1 MVLHIST
8 FHLEGGA
15 GVAATRLNRALQHA
29 GIESK
34 MLVHR
39 SKTGEENVYPLA
51 ATTGQQKEA
60 WAYFIG
66 ERLAYLPYEADSSVR
81 FAYSPAQVGVD
92 ITQHPLVQEAD
103 IIHLHWINFGLLSLK
118 SLKKLFALGKPIV
131 WTLHDMWSFTGG
143 CHYSRGCEKY
153 LTQCQ
158 YCKYLSR
165 PDEYDISFQQFE
177 TKRSIYQNTNI
188 SFVSPSKWLNELVKN
203 AVLTGKHR
211 ALNIP
216 NCLDTDVFT
225 PHNKT
230 HVREQFNLPVDKK
243 LILFAGA
250 NTQDVRK
257 GFTYFQDAMNM
268 TDQDYQVLVFG
279 KANPASF
286 ENLKAKVHYLGTIS
300 NQQDMVKA
308 YNAADVIVV
317 PSLED
322 NLPNTIMEA
331 MACGT
336 PAVGFNTGGIGDM
349 IDHKQNGYLADFKSA
364 ASLAEGINWVIRNN
378 QKGALTALA
387 RGKVLLNY
395 TEDIVARKYN
405 ELYEKL
411 LTKS

>member
-15 GVAATRLNRALQHA
+15 GVAATRLNRALQSA
-29 GIESK
+29 GIESEL
-34 MLVHR
+34 LVHR
-39 SKTGEENVYPLA
+39 SKTEEENVQPWA
-51 ATTGQQKEA
+51 ATPRQEKEA

-66 ERLAYLPYEADSSVR
+66 ERLSYLPYEADSSVR
-81 FAYSPAQVGVD
+81 FAFSPAQAGVD
-92 ITQHPLVQEAD
+92 ISEHPLVQRAD
-103 IIHLHWINFGLLSLK
+103 IIHLHWINFGFLSFK
-118 SLKKLFALGKPIV
+118 SLKKLFALGKPVV
-131 WTLHDMWSFTGG
+131 WTLHDMWAFTGG

-165 PDEYDISFQQFE
+165 PDEYDIAFQQFE
-177 TKRSIYQNTNI
+177 TKKSIYQDANL
-188 SFVSPSKWLNELVKN
+188 SLVSPSKWLNELVKN
-203 AVLTGKHR
+203 AVLTEKHR
-211 ALNIP
+211 AITIP
-216 NCLDTDVFT
+216 NCLDTEVFT
-225 PHNKT
+225 PLHKIQ
-230 HVREQFNLPVDKK
+230 VREQLNLPVDKK

-257 GFTYFQDAMNM
+257 GFAYFQDAMNRS
-268 TDQDYQVLVFG
+268 DQDYEVLVFG

-286 ENLKAKVHYLGTIS
+286 ANLKAKVHYLGTIS
-300 NQQDMVKA
+300 NQEDMVKA
-308 YNAADVIVV
+308 YNAADVIAV

-364 ASLAEGINWVIRNN
+364 ASLAEGIDWVIEHN
-378 QKGALTALA
+378 QKGALSALA

-395 TEDIVARKYN
+395 TEEVVARKYN

>member
-1 MVLHIST
+1 MILHIST

-15 GVAATRLNRALQHA
+15 GVAATRLNRALQSA

-39 SKTGEENVYPLA
+39 SKTEEENVHPWA
-51 ATTGQQKEA
+51 ATPKQEKEA

-66 ERLAYLPYEADSSVR
+66 ERLSYLPYEAGSSVR
-81 FAYSPAQVGVD
+81 FAFSPALAGVD
-92 ITQHPLVQEAD
+92 ISEHPLVRKAD
-103 IIHLHWINFGLLSLK
+103 IIHLHWINFGFLSLK
-118 SLKKLFALGKPIV
+118 SLTKLFALGKPIV
-131 WTLHDMWSFTGG
+131 WTLHDMWAFTGG

-165 PDEYDISFQQFE
+165 PDEYDIAFQQFE
-177 TKRSIYQNTNI
+177 TKNLIYQDTDL
-188 SFVSPSKWLNELVKN
+188 SFVSPSKWLNALVKN
-203 AVLTGKHR
+203 AVLTEKHL
-211 ALNIP
+211 ALTIP
-216 NCLDTDVFT
+216 NCLDTAVFT
-225 PHNKT
+225 PLNKT
-230 HVREQFNLPVDKK
+230 QVREQLNLPTDKK

-257 GFTYFQDAMNM
+257 GFAYFQDAMNM
-268 TDQDYQVLVFG
+268 SDQDYEVLVFG

-286 ENLKAKVHYLGTIS
+286 ANLKAKVHYLGTIS
-300 NQQDMVKA
+300 NQEDMVKA
-308 YNAADVIVV
+308 YNAADVIAV

-349 IDHKQNGYLADFKSA
+349 IDHKQNGYLAEYKSA
-364 ASLAEGINWVIRNN
+364 ASLAEGIDWVIKNN
-378 QKGALTALA
+378 AKGALAALA
-387 RGKVLLNY
+387 REKVLLNY
-395 TEDIVARKYN
+395 TEEVVAGKYN
-405 ELYEKL
+405 ELYQKL
-411 LTKS
+411 LAKS